1 MPDVH
6 AENSRLVL
14 VFSRPVACAG
24 SGAIP
29 EFIRMTRPARLSLG
43 IRGRLFALVG
53 VFAIGCAGLAF
64 ILIQLHSQNAYEARM
79 RSLKQLV
86 TAAHGVLATHK
97 ELADKGEMKPDAA
110 KKRAFDIL
118 RKMWFGKADYFTARD
133 TKGISLL
140 NPASP
145 EREGVNRD
153 GVADSHGK
161 YYSRILTEL
170 AKDPGEG
177 FVSFYTTNPDTKLD
191 AEKVTFIKTYTPWD
205 IAIAAGF
212 FMDDLAA
219 ETRSSMIQAGGIT
232 FVLVLALTGIALWQ
246 ARSIVGPLSRLQ
258 SAMLDIAN
266 GRSANIPLDTT
277 RRDEVGEMARA
288 VQVFRDN
295 SERTRVLEHQT
306 AAARDEADRE
316 RSRSEADRAAAAQQ
330 TDEIVHMLAEGLARL
345 SDGDLSTRLSRFP
358 AGYEKLEDDFNAAVA
373 KLEIA
378 MTSISTTSSAIGLG
392 VSEISNASDDLS
404 RRTEQQAA
412 SLEQTAASLEEITAT
427 VKKTAEG
434 ARFARQTVDNARSE
448 AEQSGRI
455 VRDAVGA
462 MSGIE
467 KSSSEIT
474 QIIGVIDEIAFQTNL
489 LALNAGVE
497 AARAGEAGRGF
508 AVVASEVRAL
518 AQRSAEAAKQIKA
531 LISTSTT
538 QVASGVSL
546 VGQTGDA
553 LSLIV
558 KQVSEIAMI
567 VAEIAGSAQE
577 QSTGLDEVNTAV
589 NQMDQI
595 TQQNAA
601 MVEEATAAS
610 HALRQEAQ
618 QLADLISRFRTSTQ
632 KVVSSGASASSQR
645 KPTLRAAVAGNVAVA
660 RNSPPAADNWS
671 EF

>member
-1 MPDVH
+1 M
-6 AENSRLVL
+6 A
-14 VFSRPVACAG
+14 F
-24 SGAIP
+24 
-29 EFIRMTRPARLSLG
+29 PARPSLG

-53 VFAIGCAGLAF
+53 VFALGCAGLAF
-64 ILIQLHSQNAYEARM
+64 ILIQLHAQYAYEARM

-86 TAAHGVLATHK
+86 AAAHGVLATHK
-97 ELADKGEMKPDAA
+97 ELADKGEMKPDDA
-110 KKRAFDIL
+110 KKRALDIM
-118 RKMWFGKADYFTARD
+118 RNMWFGKADYFTARD
-133 TKGISLL
+133 TNGISLL

-153 GVADSHGK
+153 NVADSHGK
-161 YYSRILTEL
+161 YYSRTLTDL

-191 AEKVTFIKTYTPWD
+191 AEKVTFIKTYTPWG

-212 FMDDLAA
+212 FMDDLTA
-219 ETRSSMIQAGGIT
+219 ETRSSMFHAGGIT
-232 FVLVLALTGIALWQ
+232 LVLVLMLTGIALWQ

-258 SAMLDIAN
+258 LAMLDIAN
-266 GRSANIPLDTT
+266 GRDANIELDTT
-277 RRDEVGEMARA
+277 RRDEIGEMARA

-295 SERTRVLEHQT
+295 TQRARVLEHQT
-306 AAARDEADRE
+306 AAARDEADSE
-316 RSRSEADRAAAAQQ
+316 RSRSEAGRIATAQQ
-330 TDEIVHMLAEGLARL
+330 TDEVVHLLGDGLARL
-345 SDGDLSTRLSRFP
+345 SDGDLTTRLSRFP
-358 AGYEKLEDDFNAAVA
+358 AGYEKLEADFNAAVA

-378 MTSISTTSSAIGLG
+378 MTSISTTGAAIGLG
-392 VSEISNASDDLS
+392 ASEISNASDDLS

-434 ARFARQTVDNARSE
+434 ARFARQTVDKARSE
-448 AEQSGRI
+448 AEHSGRI
-455 VRDAVGA
+455 VRDAVDA

-558 KQVSEIAMI
+558 KQVSEIAVI
-567 VAEIAGSAQE
+567 VTEIAGSAQE

-618 QLADLISRFRTSTQ
+618 QLGDLMGRFRTTKQ
-632 KVVSSGASASSQR
+632 EIAPVVGPSVQPQRRPAMRSAN
-645 KPTLRAAVAGNVAVA
+645 TDNLAVA
-660 RNSPPAADNWS
+660 RKAVPVTDSWN